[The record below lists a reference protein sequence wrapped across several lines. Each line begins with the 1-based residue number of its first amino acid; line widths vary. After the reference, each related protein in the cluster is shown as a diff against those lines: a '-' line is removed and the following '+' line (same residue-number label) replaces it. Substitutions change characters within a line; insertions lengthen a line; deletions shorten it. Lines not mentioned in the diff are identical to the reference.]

1 MSKLDFE
8 MTDRVLSEERVFDP
22 PKDLVE
28 NASITAYMKAKGFS
42 TQQELYQWSIENPE
56 AFWEEMALEL
66 PWTKPWDSV
75 MEWNAPYV
83 KWFLGGTCNI
93 SYGCLDQ
100 HMTTA
105 RRNKVAY
112 YWEGEDGTT
121 QTYTYQD
128 LYRAVNK
135 FANALAGL
143 GIKKGDRVVL
153 YMPRIMEQIIAML
166 AVVRLGAIH
175 SIVYSGFS
183 HQALADRIQDGEA
196 KLVIT
201 ADGYLY
207 RNKLVDLK
215 AIVDE
220 AMKTCPT
227 IEHVIYAKRAHNPIQ
242 VIHGRDLEWTAVNDE
257 AGDHQP
263 AVEVDSEHP
272 LYMLY
277 TSGTTG
283 KPKGIVHVHG
293 GTMVGTYT
301 TTKFVFDLKDND
313 VYWCTAD
320 PGWVTGHSYIV
331 YGPLLNGATSVFYEG
346 SFDVPDAGRWWSIIQ
361 KYGVNVWYTT
371 PTAIR
376 ALMRF
381 GKEWPEK
388 YDLSSLRLLGS
399 VGEPINPGAWLWYR
413 EVTGEEDPIM
423 DTWWQTETGAHMI
436 TPLPI
441 TPLKPGSATFP
452 FLGIEADVVDR
463 EGNSVPANK
472 GGYLVIRKP
481 WPSLMRTIYKDPER
495 YEAYWNT
502 LKGVY
507 FAGDAAHRDADGYFW
522 IQGRVDDVI
531 KKSGYRLGTSEIESA
546 LVGHP
551 NVAEA
556 AVIGKPDEL
565 RGESIKAFV
574 ILRSGY
580 EPTDALRQELRTH
593 VRSTVGPIASPDEI
607 EFVDSLPKTRSG
619 KIMRRVLK
627 AQELGQPVGDL
638 STLEE

>member
-8 MTDRVLSEERVFDP
+8 MTDRVLTEERVFDP
-22 PKDLVE
+22 PQSLVE
-28 NASITAYMKAKGFS
+28 NARVTAYMKSKGFS
-42 TQQELYQWSIENPE
+42 TYEELYQWSIQNPE
-56 AFWEEMALEL
+56 AFWAEMAQEL
-66 PWTKPWDSV
+66 PWFKKWDRAI
-75 MEWNAPYV
+75 EWNEPYV
-83 KWFLGGTCNI
+83 KWFVGGTCNI

-100 HMTTA
+100 HMKTA

-112 YWEGEDGTT
+112 YWEGEDGTRK
-121 QTYTYQD
+121 TYTYAD
-128 LYRAVNK
+128 LYRAVNR
-135 FANALAGL
+135 FANALSKL
-143 GIKKGDRVVL
+143 GIKKGDKVVL

-201 ADGYLY
+201 ADGSFY
-207 RNKLVDLK
+207 RGKVIDLK
-215 AIVDE
+215 KIVDE
-220 AMKTCPT
+220 AVASCPT
-227 IEHVIYAKRAHNPIQ
+227 IEHVIYATRAGNPIH
-242 VIHGRDLEWTAVNDE
+242 VTEGRDLTWESVFETAD
-257 AGDHQP
+257 DLQP
-263 AVEVDSEHP
+263 AEEMDSEDP
-272 LYMLY
+272 MYMLY

-293 GTMVGTYT
+293 GTMVGTYA
-301 TTKFVFDLKDND
+301 TTKFVFDLKDED

-331 YGPLLNGATSVFYEG
+331 YGPLLNGSTSVFYEG

-361 KYGVNVWYTT
+361 HYGVNIWYTT

-381 GKEWPEK
+381 GNQWPEK

-399 VGEPINPGAWLWYR
+399 VGEPINPEAWMWFR
-413 EVTGEEDPIM
+413 EVTGGDKPIM

-436 TPLPI
+436 TPVPI
-441 TPLKPGSATFP
+441 TPLKPGSGTRP
-452 FLGIEADVVDR
+452 FLGVEADVVDK

-481 WPSLMRTIYKDPER
+481 WPSIMRTIYKDAER
-495 YEAYWNT
+495 YENYWKT
-502 LKGVY
+502 IKGMY
-507 FAGDAAHRDADGYFW
+507 FAGDAAHKDSDGYFW
-522 IQGRVDDVI
+522 IQGRIDDVI

-546 LVGHP
+546 LVSHP

-556 AVIGKPDEL
+556 AVIGKPDDV

-580 EPTDALRQELRTH
+580 TASEALQNELRQH
-593 VRSTVGPIASPDEI
+593 VRGTVGPIASPDEI

-627 AQELGQPVGDL
+627 AKELGQPVGDL
-638 STLEE
+638 STLED

>member
-1 MSKLDFE
+1 MSDLNFE
-8 MTDRVLSEERVFDP
+8 MTDRVMSEDRVFPPSEETVRDANV
-22 PKDLVE
+22 
-28 NASITAYMKAKGFS
+28 TAYMKEKGFS
-42 TQQELYQWSIENPE
+42 DYEALYQWSIKNPE
-56 AFWEEMALEL
+56 DFWADMASEL
-66 PWTKPWDSV
+66 PWMKPWDTV
-75 MEWNAPYV
+75 MEWTPPYV
-83 KWFLGGTCNI
+83 KWFNGATCNI
-93 SYGCLDQ
+93 SYACLDR
-100 HMTTA
+100 HMTTP

-112 YWEGEDGTT
+112 YWEGEDGKTI
-121 QTYTYQD
+121 TYTYQD
-128 LYRAVNK
+128 LYRAVNR
-135 FANALAGL
+135 FSNALAKL
-143 GIKKGDRVVL
+143 GVTKGDRVVL
-153 YMPRIMEQIIAML
+153 YMPRVMEQIIAML
-166 AVVRLGAIH
+166 SVARLGAIH

-183 HQALADRIQDGEA
+183 HTALADRIQDGEA
-196 KLVIT
+196 KLIIT
-201 ADGYLY
+201 ADGYYY

-220 AMKTCPT
+220 AVQTCPS
-227 IEHVIYAKRAHNPIQ
+227 IEHVIYLTRAGNPIH
-242 VIHGRDLEWTAVNDE
+242 INRERDLPWEVLMDTAGE
-257 AGDHQP
+257 TQP
-263 AVEVDSEHP
+263 AVEVSSEDP

-283 KPKGIVHVHG
+283 RPKGIIHVHG
-293 GTMVGTYT
+293 GTMVQTYA
-301 TTKFVFDLKDND
+301 TTKFVLDLKDND

-346 SFDVPDAGRWWSIIQ
+346 SFDIPDAGRWWSIIH

-381 GKEWPEK
+381 GAGWANKH
-388 YDLSSLRLLGS
+388 DLSSLRLLGS
-399 VGEPINPGAWLWYR
+399 VGEPINPGAWSWFR
-413 EVTGEEDPIM
+413 EVTGDKDPIM
-423 DTWWQTETGAHMI
+423 DTWWQTETGGHMI
-436 TPLPI
+436 TPLPV
-441 TPLKPGSATFP
+441 TPLKPGSATRP

-463 EGNSVPANK
+463 DGNSVPANK
-472 GGYLVIRKP
+472 GGYLIIRKP
-481 WPSLMRTIYKDPER
+481 WPSLMRTIYKDSER
-495 YEAYWNT
+495 YEKYWNT

-507 FAGDAAHRDADGYFW
+507 FAGDAAHKDPDGYFW

-546 LVGHP
+546 LVSHP
-551 NVAEA
+551 QVAEA

-580 EPTDALRQELRTH
+580 PATEALMQELRNH

-607 EFVDSLPKTRSG
+607 TFVDSLPKTRSG